1 MVDHDDQAMLIVAGT
16 NRVRAYEPATGK
28 VIWECGGLSSNV
40 VATPV
45 AAQGMLYA
53 GSSYEKKAFLAI
65 RLDRAK
71 GDITGS
77 DRIAWTRNR
86 GTPYV
91 PSPLLYGDSLYYLTH
106 YQGILTRV
114 EAVTGVDK
122 PGPMRLGSMG
132 NIYAS
137 PVAAGG
143 RVYVTDLDGKTI
155 VISHADQPK
164 VLAVNILDEEF
175 AASAAIV
182 GNELFLRGKTYLYCI
197 AEDSAQ

>member
-1 MVDHDDQAMLIVAGT
+1 MLF
-16 NRVRAYEPATGK
+16 
-28 VIWECGGLSSNV
+28 
-40 VATPV
+40 
-45 AAQGMLYA
+45 A

-65 RLDRAK
+65 KLDRAK
-71 GDITGS
+71 GDISGS

-114 EAVTGVDK
+114 EAATGVDK
-122 PGPMRLGSMG
+122 PGAMRLGSMG

-137 PVAAGG
+137 PVAGGG

-155 VISHADQPK
+155 VISHQDPPK
-164 VLAVNILDEEF
+164 VLAVNTLDDEF

-182 GNELFLRGKTYLYCI
+182 GRELFLRGKKYLYCI
-197 AEDSAQ
+197 AEEGGL